1 MAEDMGAALDAFLQ
15 HAAVE
20 RGLAPRTIEAYASD
34 LARFAMHLEEAGV
47 RAPGGI
53 AQAHIAGFLEA
64 LSAAGLSA
72 RSRARMLVA
81 VRRFAR
87 FLLATGR
94 AQSDPTEGVAAPRI
108 ARPLPKL
115 LRSDESE
122 ALIAA
127 AAGDEPLALRDHAM
141 LEVLYGAGLRVSE
154 LVGLPVEAV
163 DARAGLLRV
172 VGKGRKERIVPLGEP
187 ALAAVA
193 RYLAE
198 ARPVLA
204 RRAAQRAG
212 RRKAARN
219 SAAAQSAK
227 RSAARRGAGA
237 GSTALFLSRLGTAMS
252 RQNFSVRLRQLA
264 LAAGL
269 PVQRVSPHVLRHAF
283 ATDLLE
289 GGADLRA
296 VQAMLGH
303 ADLSTTQIYTHVSR
317 ARLRQLVERHHPRG
331 AREAPGGAGE
341 AQTPAATDAAGAKPP
356 GPRRPANP

>member
-1 MAEDMGAALDAFLQ
+1 MPELMSAALDAFLQ

-34 LARFAMHLEEAGV
+34 LTRFAAHLEEAGV

-94 AQSDPTEGVAAPRI
+94 AQSDPTEGVASPRI

-127 AAGDEPLALRDHAM
+127 AAGDAPLALRDHAM

-198 ARPVLA
+198 ARPLLA

-212 RRKAARN
+212 RK
-219 SAAAQSAK
+219 AK
-227 RSAARRGAGA
+227 RSA
-237 GSTALFLSRLGTAMS
+237 GSTALFLSRLGSAMS

-269 PVQRVSPHVLRHAF
+269 PAQRVSPHVLRHAF

-331 AREAPGGAGE
+331 ARETPDAAGE
-341 AQTPAATDAAGAKPP
+341 APPTADAAGAKT
-356 GPRRPANP
+356 GSRRAATP